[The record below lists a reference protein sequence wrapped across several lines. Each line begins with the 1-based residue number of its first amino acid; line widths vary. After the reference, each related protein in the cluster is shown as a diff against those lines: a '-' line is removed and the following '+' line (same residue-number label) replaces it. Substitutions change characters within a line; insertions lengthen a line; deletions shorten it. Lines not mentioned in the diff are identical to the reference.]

1 MPKWSEYTQKS
12 TPADADELMLYD
24 ASAKVNKR
32 VLFSGIWNWILG
44 KVNNRLAW
52 TSAGIITGAVADLS
66 KATESQKA
74 TIPKNAK
81 EIFFWV
87 CMYRDAN
94 GTESKKM
101 PFQQYDT
108 KYIGGAEIITGG
120 YYYSPEYYA
129 CFQIRIDN
137 YVCWLH
143 KSWLKMIE
151 NGNEID
157 NSAIVKVYVYYR

>member
-1 MPKWSEYTQKS
+1 MAKWTEFTQKS

-32 VLFSGIWNWILG
+32 VLFSGIWTWILG

-66 KATESQKA
+66 KATENQKA

-81 EIFFWV
+81 EIFFWA
-87 CMYRDAN
+87 CMYRNVNASADN
-94 GTESKKM
+94 MM
-101 PFQQYDT
+101 PFQQYTT

-129 CFQIRIDN
+129 CFRIRIDN

-151 NGNEID
+151 NGKEID
-157 NSAIVKVYVYYR
+157 NSTIIKVYVYYR

>member
-1 MPKWSEYTQKS
+1 MAKWTEFTQKS

-24 ASAKVNKR
+24 AAAKVNKR

-52 TSAGIITGAVADLS
+52 TSAGIITGAVADLA
-66 KATESQKA
+66 KAAENQKA
-74 TIPKNAK
+74 TIPKDAK

-94 GTESKKM
+94 GTASSM
-101 PFQQYDT
+101 IPFQQYTT

-129 CFQIRIDN
+129 CFRIRIDN

-151 NGNEID
+151 NGKEID
-157 NSAIVKVYVYYR
+157 NSTIIKVYVYYR

>member
-1 MPKWSEYTQKS
+1 
-12 TPADADELMLYD
+12 
-24 ASAKVNKR
+24 
-32 VLFSGIWNWILG
+32 
-44 KVNNRLAW
+44 
-52 TSAGIITGAVADLS
+52 
-66 KATESQKA
+66 
-74 TIPKNAK
+74 
-81 EIFFWV
+81 
-87 CMYRDAN
+87 MYRDAN

-157 NSAIVKVYVYYR
+157 NSAIVKVYVYYRWRKGADMIQTNFKGPGEEIKIENEHYTLF